1 MAEEGKDNVI
11 EKGRE
16 ILRILEESKEFT
28 RRLLKE
34 NERLRFQNVS
44 LAKKVE
50 ELNRRGSKEV
60 LAPYLEEIDRLK
72 KELADLRD
80 KYAEVER
87 ENMETI

>member
-44 LAKKVE
+44 SV
-50 ELNRRGSKEV
+50 S
-60 LAPYLEEIDRLK
+60 YTH
-72 KELADLRD
+72 LR
-80 KYAEVER
+80 AH
-87 ENMETI
+87 ET